1 VSAGYGAPHQA
12 EEHGGEG
19 KKRNERGKAT
29 MTLFELGILLT
40 TAGVSGVGCAA
51 LCGAV
56 LDRIGR
62 PVPQA
67 VNVTRTQQPARS

>member
-1 VSAGYGAPHQA
+1 
-12 EEHGGEG
+12 
-19 KKRNERGKAT
+19 

-62 PVPQA
+62 VAPQPLPVSARLQA
-67 VNVTRTQQPARS
+67 RQ

>member
-1 VSAGYGAPHQA
+1 
-12 EEHGGEG
+12 
-19 KKRNERGKAT
+19 
-29 MTLFELGILLT
+29 MTLFELGILFA

-62 PVPQA
+62 LPVPQSA
-67 VNVTRTQQPARS
+67 SVGQPRQSRH

>member
-1 VSAGYGAPHQA
+1 
-12 EEHGGEG
+12 
-19 KKRNERGKAT
+19 

-62 PVPQA
+62 VATPQTVPVA
-67 VNVTRTQQPARS
+67 PALRPRQ

>member
-1 VSAGYGAPHQA
+1 
-12 EEHGGEG
+12 
-19 KKRNERGKAT
+19 

-62 PVPQA
+62 LPLPQSA
-67 VNVTRTQQPARS
+67 TVGQPRHSRR

>member
-1 VSAGYGAPHQA
+1 LGAIA
-12 EEHGGEG
+12 ERSESTETHREV
-19 KKRNERGKAT
+19 NNA

-62 PVPQA
+62 MAAPQPLPVG
-67 VNVTRTQQPARS
+67 TRLQPRQ

>member
-1 VSAGYGAPHQA
+1 
-12 EEHGGEG
+12 
-19 KKRNERGKAT
+19 

-62 PVPQA
+62 VPA
-67 VNVTRTQQPARS
+67 TQSVSVGQRLQPR

>member
-1 VSAGYGAPHQA
+1 
-12 EEHGGEG
+12 
-19 KKRNERGKAT
+19 

-62 PVPQA
+62 LPAPQA
-67 VNVTRTQQPARS
+67 LAAGRQMQTRH

>member
-1 VSAGYGAPHQA
+1 
-12 EEHGGEG
+12 
-19 KKRNERGKAT
+19 

-62 PVPQA
+62 VPAPQSVAIGPRLQA
-67 VNVTRTQQPARS
+67 RQ